1 MKDTLMKKAVE
12 LSKVTDRN
20 FYRIVGSPVY
30 NGGAIII
37 YRKKDWS
44 SPEMICFNVSLKWR
58 TYDLLQK
65 VPNQQR
71 PYGGVCIKNPA
82 I

>member
-1 MKDTLMKKAVE
+1 MKDTVKQDME
-12 LSKVTDRN
+12 FNKVIDRN

-44 SPEMICFNVSLKWR
+44 APEMISFNVSLKWR

-65 VPNQQR
+65 VPNQYR
-71 PYGGVCIKNPA
+71 PYGGVCIKNL